1 MHKIHPANHAE
12 AEHSEEVKSMAAYFF
27 SDVHLGLGSPETEKL
42 KENRLLGFLRSIL
55 PSSDHLFIIGDLFDF
70 WFEYETVIPKGF
82 HRTLAALQEFSD
94 RGVKVHYLAGN
105 HDFWMGEFFHKE
117 LGMELH
123 FDPFE
128 ITVAGKRIFFHHGDG
143 LAKNDTGYKL
153 IKPVLRNKIN
163 IKLYR
168 WLHPDI
174 GMKLARGSSRSSREY
189 TSNKHYGEE
198 EGMMECA
205 RQHIQQG
212 VDIVMMGHRHKPS
225 ILPIDH
231 GTYVNL
237 GDWITYNTY
246 AELVDGILRFKIWDG
261 TTGHIYADKS

>member
-1 MHKIHPANHAE
+1 MGK
-12 AEHSEEVKSMAAYFF
+12 AYFM
-27 SDVHLGLGSPETEKL
+27 SDAHLGLESRERERMKVDRLVAFLDAVGRDGSE
-42 KENRLLGFLRSIL
+42 
-55 PSSDHLFIIGDLFDF
+55 LFIVGDLFDA
-70 WFEYETVIPKGF
+70 WFEYRTVIPKGF

-105 HDFWMGEFFHKE
+105 HDFWVGEFFQKE

-123 FDPFE
+123 LNPFE
-128 ITVAGKRIFFHHGDG
+128 ITLAGKRIFFHHGDG
-143 LAKNDTGYKL
+143 LAGNDRGYRL
-153 IKPVLRNKIN
+153 IKPVLRNRIN
-163 IKLYR
+163 IALYR

-174 GMKLARGSSRSSREY
+174 GVKLARGSSRSSRAY
-189 TSNKHYGEE
+189 TANKHYGEE

-246 AELVDGILRFKIWDG
+246 AELTDGTLQLKTWDG
-261 TTGHIYADKS
+261 ATGHIYADRS